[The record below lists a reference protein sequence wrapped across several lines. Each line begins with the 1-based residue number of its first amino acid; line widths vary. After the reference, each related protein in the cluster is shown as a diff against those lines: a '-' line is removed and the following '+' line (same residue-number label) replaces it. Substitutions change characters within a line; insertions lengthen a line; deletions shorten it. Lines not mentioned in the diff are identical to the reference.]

1 MARLIAGLEG
11 GVVSSPRARLL
22 CFHRLVFLPPQ
33 GRCGYICLGWRGGDQ
48 RPAVEVWER
57 EIPLIHT

>member
-11 GVVSSPRARLL
+11 GVASSPRARLL
-22 CFHRLVFLPPQ
+22 RFHRLVFSPHRAAVATVVW
-33 GRCGYICLGWRGGDQ
+33 GGGGDQ
-48 RPAVEVWER
+48 RPALEVWER